1 MSSVNGR
8 EKYGMFFPAE
18 IDDLGIELYCYAL
31 TRGRYGKWLQREKSI
46 DLADYKL
53 LTPFE
58 HFIKA
63 VQIQWPR
70 DVSIKNRGYTN
81 TQLLRTL
88 EELCNND
95 DVVLAGA
102 ASMGKSFPVALWVL
116 LDWCAAPF
124 CTSSWVATTTIGA
137 SEDRIWGIIAK
148 LWKLQRVRFGQL
160 IDYRHMIVWD
170 GAEGDDERD
179 FQNAIKALA
188 FEKGS
193 AGQKA
198 IDTTRGRKN
207 QRVRM
212 AMDELPEMEMGA
224 ITVRSNLASNNDK
237 VFIGIGN
244 PSVGDNPHT
253 RWCLPKGATNFDGV
267 NMDME
272 RWETETGI
280 CLFYNGMKSPNF
292 QAPENEPS
300 PFPFL
305 MDREK
310 QADMLRLA
318 YGDAD
323 SVDYM
328 RNAIGWWP
336 KSGFA
341 QTILTADVI
350 RNANTN
356 EEPLWDSEGMVKVA
370 GFDTAFT
377 AGGDRCVLSVGKL
390 GFVRGTKNK
399 VLYLEKQ
406 HIIQISA
413 TASAEFEVQLAEK
426 VVEIC
431 RNSGIAP
438 HRFGMDVSGDG
449 GRVGQAI
456 IREWLKYDQS
466 GHSIV
471 LISSMGKPT
480 DRIAAEVDKRPCS
493 EVYDRLVS
501 EFHYSLYHGFRS
513 RVIFG
518 VDYAS
523 ELGRE
528 LCLRRYDIKNK
539 KISIETKNDYKA
551 RVGSSPDLADS
562 MAYLV
567 ELGRRFGLVF
577 IGNDKVMP
585 TNRFWARE
593 EKPVEIVEEYSSDDW
608 GED

>member
-1 MSSVNGR
+1 
-8 EKYGMFFPAE
+8 
-18 IDDLGIELYCYAL
+18 
-31 TRGRYGKWLQREKSI
+31 
-46 DLADYKL
+46 
-53 LTPFE
+53 
-58 HFIKA
+58 
-63 VQIQWPR
+63 
-70 DVSIKNRGYTN
+70 
-81 TQLLRTL
+81 
-88 EELCNND
+88 
-95 DVVLAGA
+95 
-102 ASMGKSFPVALWVL
+102 
-116 LDWCAAPF
+116 
-124 CTSSWVATTTIGA
+124 
-137 SEDRIWGIIAK
+137 
-148 LWKLQRVRFGQL
+148 
-160 IDYRHMIVWD
+160 
-170 GAEGDDERD
+170 
-179 FQNAIKALA
+179 
-188 FEKGS
+188 
-193 AGQKA
+193 
-198 IDTTRGRKN
+198 
-207 QRVRM
+207 
-212 AMDELPEMEMGA
+212 
-224 ITVRSNLASNNDK
+224 
-237 VFIGIGN
+237 
-244 PSVGDNPHT
+244 
-253 RWCLPKGATNFDGV
+253 
-267 NMDME
+267 MDME
-272 RWETETGI
+272 KWETETGI

-292 QAPENEPS
+292 QAPEGEPS

-310 QADMLRLA
+310 QADMLKLA
-318 YGDAD
+318 YGDAN

-413 TASAEFEVQLAEK
+413 NATAEFEIQLAEK

-431 RNSGIAP
+431 RAAGVQP

-493 EVYDRLVS
+493 EVYDRIVS
-501 EFHYSLYHGFRS
+501 EYWYSIYHAFRS

-523 ELGRE
+523 DLGRE

-567 ELGRRFGLVF
+567 ELARRFGLVF
-577 IGNDKVMP
+577 IGNDKAMP

-593 EKPVEIVEEYSSDDW
+593 EKPVEIVEEYSSDNW